1 METTILNIKKNK
13 KIINEINNC
22 NIMKNSN
29 LIFNKFCS
37 SSIYSK
43 DDLEIY
49 SSSPNLS
56 NEQFWPPPS
65 NNNNKNKKKLIKYL
79 MFKL

>member
-1 METTILNIKKNK
+1 METTILNIKNNK
-13 KIINEINNC
+13 KIINKKNC
-22 NIMKNSN
+22 NIMKNNN

-37 SSIYSK
+37 NSIFSK
-43 DDLEIY
+43 DLEIY

-65 NNNNKNKKKLIKYL
+65 NNNKNKKELIKYL